1 LQPRDEAENSSDSAD
16 EEIYQV
22 NEQAEQQL
30 ADGGNIVEIIRQN
43 RKKLRRIFVQRK
55 FSEM

>member
-30 ADGGNIVEIIRQN
+30 ADGGNIVEIIRQK